1 MAGII
6 GLTILLL
13 AGCAGAKTLTVDDSG
28 GADFTR
34 IQEAINYAVAGD
46 TILVYSGT
54 YQEKVVVTKP
64 LILKGIDNGGGKPVV
79 KAATRERPDEIPI
92 ALSSGSVTIDGFR
105 TESGIAGIY
114 VITKNNIIINNAALD
129 NEVGIYLNGSSNN
142 ILKNNTANNNK
153 YGILL
158 RDSSNNNIL
167 NGNTASNNDYGIY
180 QVFSGNN
187 TLSGNNVSRNIVWG
201 IYFARIS
208 NNTIYNNFFNNNVNF
223 MSRSNLDNEWNI
235 SKTQGIN
242 IVGGPNLGGNFWAN
256 PMGTGFSQTC
266 PDDDNDGICDSPYIV
281 EQVPNKNIDFSP
293 LAYMPTASKMTL
305 KVDDRGGADYKKI
318 QDAINNAKA
327 GATILVYSGT
337 YNENVIV
344 NKPLILK
351 GIDNGWGK
359 PIIKSSGWDE
369 WGNSHNAITLRAG
382 NSIIDGFKTID
393 GNSGI
398 YINSSNNIIINNTLL
413 NGGGI
418 RLVGSSNNIIKNNI
432 AINNYYDIGM
442 DFSDN
447 NTIYNNFLS
456 SNNNLGG
463 LAKSLNKW
471 NITRIANINIIG
483 GSYLGGNVWTNPS
496 GTGFSQTCEDN
507 NNDGICDSPH
517 ICDSPYYLGAG
528 NLDQLPLV
536 YKPLTIRL
544 INLALIFLTLGTIV
558 MLYLKRDIWDEIR
571 STALTAIKGAIKNLI
586 IGVIMG
592 VLAGFV
598 VGGVIATI
606 LLHLGFFAK
615 ADDPAWIYGVSMI
628 LGAFLGVI
636 VGAIAGL
643 IKDVTIG
650 AIAGAICGIV
660 FEISVANKDLTTI
673 REFIGGAIGVVILG
687 AIAGSLI
694 SRAIFNAR
702 EIGSMSG
709 AIIGG
714 IIGFGGLFES
724 MSGSFI
730 GSIFTGIIFGCFIG
744 GVLGLLAR
752 RLTANK
758 EAIPLGAIL
767 GLFGSV
773 IAGSITGIFFHGEA
787 LYISLIASMLV
798 GAIIGGT
805 ICLYSGSGKY
815 AFIRAF
821 IGGMIAGSLAGLIGG
836 GAFIDGILIINKKI
850 FDESVMFSGIV
861 GAVVGMVI
869 GALQT
874 RKNAIL
880 ESAVAGSISAEIA
893 GLFGY
898 AAAGGYY
905 PKISLIVIPITGI
918 IVGGLINKYY
928 GTRKN
933 TILFVIL
940 GGIIIGII
948 LGVAGAVMRF

>member
-1 MAGII
+1 MQKYIHLKENYRKVVFVKNVLSKEIVAGII

-13 AGCAGAKTLTVDDSG
+13 AGGAGAKTLTVDDSG
-28 GADFTR
+28 GADFTN
-34 IQEAINYAVAGD
+34 IQAAINDATAGD
-46 TILVYSGT
+46 
-54 YQEKVVVTKP
+54 
-64 LILKGIDNGGGKPVV
+64 
-79 KAATRERPDEIPI
+79 
-92 ALSSGSVTIDGFR
+92 
-105 TESGIAGIY
+105 
-114 VITKNNIIINNAALD
+114 
-129 NEVGIYLNGSSNN
+129 
-142 ILKNNTANNNK
+142 
-153 YGILL
+153 
-158 RDSSNNNIL
+158 
-167 NGNTASNNDYGIY
+167 
-180 QVFSGNN
+180 
-187 TLSGNNVSRNIVWG
+187 
-201 IYFARIS
+201 
-208 NNTIYNNFFNNNVNF
+208 
-223 MSRSNLDNEWNI
+223 
-235 SKTQGIN
+235 
-242 IVGGPNLGGNFWAN
+242 
-256 PMGTGFSQTC
+256 
-266 PDDDNDGICDSPYIV
+266 
-281 EQVPNKNIDFSP
+281 
-293 LAYMPTASKMTL
+293 
-305 KVDDRGGADYKKI
+305 
-318 QDAINNAKA
+318 
-327 GATILVYSGT
+327 TILVYSGT

-344 NKPLILK
+344 SKSLILK

-359 PIIKSSGWDE
+359 PIIIPMGRDE
-369 WGNSHNAITLRAG
+369 RGSLHNAITLRSG
-382 NSIIDGFKTID
+382 DCIIDGFKTID
-393 GNSGI
+393 GDSGI
-398 YINSSNNIIINNTLL
+398 YVNSTSNIITNNTLL

-471 NITRIANINIIG
+471 NLTRTANINIIG

-507 NNDGICDSPH
+507 NNDGICDSPY
-517 ICDSPYYLGAG
+517 ISDSPYYLGAG

-536 YKPLTIRL
+536 YKPLTTRL
-544 INLALIFLTLGTIV
+544 INFALIFLTIGTIV
-558 MLYLKRDIWDEIR
+558 MIYLKRDSIWDEIR

-592 VLAGFV
+592 ALAGFV

-615 ADDPAWIYGVSMI
+615 ADDPAWIYGISMI

-636 VGAIAGL
+636 VGAIDGL

-660 FEISVANKDLTTI
+660 FEISLANKDLTTI

-714 IIGFGGLFES
+714 IIGFGGLFQS
-724 MSGSFI
+724 MSGSFM

-744 GVLGLLAR
+744 GVLELLAR

-787 LYISLIASMLV
+787 LYVSLIASMLV

-836 GAFIDGILIINKKI
+836 GVFIDGILIINKKI

-874 RKNAIL
+874 RKNALL

-898 AAAGGYY
+898 AAAGGSY
-905 PKISLIVIPITGI
+905 PKISLLVILIVGA
-918 IVGGLINKYY
+918 IVGGFICKYY

-933 TILFVIL
+933 AILFVIL
-940 GGIIIGII
+940 GGIITGII
-948 LGVAGAVMRF
+948 LGVVGGLMRF